1 MCPPDKDREGQGSF
15 RLLPSSVLILMVHL
29 ETDSEKGDRALLTSL
44 CYFFSL
50 LLSSHS
56 PAQTMFEETGENET
70 AGAF

>member
-1 MCPPDKDREGQGSF
+1 
-15 RLLPSSVLILMVHL
+15 MVHL

-44 CYFFSL
+44 CYFFSV